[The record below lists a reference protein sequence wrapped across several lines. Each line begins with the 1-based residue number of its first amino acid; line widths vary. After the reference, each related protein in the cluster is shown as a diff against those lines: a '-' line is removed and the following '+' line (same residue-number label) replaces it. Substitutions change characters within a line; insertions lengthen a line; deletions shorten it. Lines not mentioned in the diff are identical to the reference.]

1 VLYQHARASQLR
13 AQASPAAPRGAAAAA
28 QPAALGLSHG
38 QPHAEVCGLGARHQ
52 PPGAP
57 GAAPRCAAPRH
68 YSAAP
73 AAHRPAA
80 AAAAQNLIEYIT
92 RQKIYDSVYWKQE
105 CFGLAAEDVVD
116 RAAALRAAGGMAG
129 EPRKPAPFLC
139 LALKLL
145 QVQPAREVVLELLRD
160 PEFKYIRL
168 LAAFYLRLTARPT
181 EAHRLLEPL
190 LADYR
195 RVRVQAAAGGFE
207 LRRVDEVVDELL
219 RSDHAFGVALPHLPA
234 RRALEAA
241 GALEPRASPLA
252 EEDAAA
258 AAAEEE
264 AAARAAAEARATQEV
279 ARAANGGERSG
290 RTMEEGERREDALR
304 GDERRPRE
312 KWRLGRDE
320 RRRGRSRSRSRDR
333 ARHRDSR
340 SPSRDRRHS
349 RSPGRRGRRRDD
361 SPGRRRR
368 SRSDERGR
376 KRTRDASDA
385 GRGAPRRE
393 GAALEIAEANRLRA
407 SLGLA
412 PLR

>member
-1 VLYQHARASQLR
+1 V
-13 AQASPAAPRGAAAAA
+13 
-28 QPAALGLSHG
+28 
-38 QPHAEVCGLGARHQ
+38 
-52 PPGAP
+52 
-57 GAAPRCAAPRH
+57 
-68 YSAAP
+68 
-73 AAHRPAA
+73 
-80 AAAAQNLIEYIT
+80 QNLIEYIT
-92 RQKIYDSVYWKQE
+92 RQKIYDAVYWKQE

-160 PEFKYIRL
+160 PEFKYLRL
-168 LAAFYLRLTARPT
+168 LAAFYLRLTARPA

-207 LRRVDEVVDELL
+207 LRRMDEVVDELL

-264 AAARAAAEARATQEV
+264 AEARAAAKARGAQEAARAV
-279 ARAANGGERSG
+279 GGGERSG
-290 RTMEEGERREDALR
+290 RPMEEGERREDVLR

-333 ARHRDSR
+333 ARRQDSR
-340 SPSRDRRHS
+340 SPSPRS
-349 RSPGRRGRRRDD
+349 RSPGRRGRRRDN

-368 SRSDERGR
+368 SRSNERGR

-385 GRGAPRRE
+385 GGGAPRRE
-393 GAALEIAEANRLRA
+393 GDALEIEEANRLRA